1 MATIKVLVKDPGK
14 APVITELENT
24 LEGLQALIG
33 GNIEAVSKKEM
44 GLVMLVD
51 EEGKIKGLPAN
62 FIDYRLE
69 DMIVGRAIFVGDAGD
84 DFCDIQEQHKF
95 AFTEILPV
103 TDPLYWADRKE
114 G

>member
-14 APVITELENT
+14 APVITEVENT
-24 LEGLQALIG
+24 LEAFQELIG
-33 GNIEAVSKKEM
+33 GNIEAVTKKD

-62 FIDYRLE
+62 FKDYRLE